1 MIERRTTIQVEQV
14 DVTGQTLP
22 TAWLAR
28 AGADA
33 PLDDVC
39 AWLAERKPE
48 IERVLS
54 TSGALLLRGFRALDS
69 AAAFER
75 ALTVVCPHLMNY
87 VGGTSPRRQVRG
99 NIMTATEVPPSYSIP
114 LHQEMSYTDT
124 YPERIAFFCELPP
137 GGGGA
142 TTLGDMRAIT
152 RRIDPAVR
160 ERWRAGGVQLRRTL
174 PSDDGVGKKPGVSK
188 PWSEV
193 FATTDRAQVEATA
206 RSRGWRADWLPDGS
220 VQLWQELRPALR
232 VWAQTGD
239 EVWFNQAHIF
249 APASSLRWFREDGR
263 EEEFERLESALHDH
277 PEMIDRVFHR
287 DEREIDADDVLH
299 VYDVLKRSEIP
310 LRWERGDLLLLNN
323 TLVGHGRTSFSGE
336 RKVLTALI
344 RD

>member
-1 MIERRTTIQVEQV
+1 MIVRGTSIRVEQV
-14 DVTGQTLP
+14 DVTGDTLP
-22 TAWLAR
+22 TAWQAA

-33 PLDDVC
+33 PLDDLC
-39 AWLAERKPE
+39 AWLEERKPE
-48 IERVLS
+48 IERVMTS
-54 TSGALLLRGFRALDS
+54 SGALLLRGFRALDS

-75 ALTVVCPHLMNY
+75 ALTVVCPQLMDY

-99 NIMTATEVPPSYSIP
+99 NIMTATEVPPTYSIP

-124 YPERIAFFCELPP
+124 YPDRIAFFCELPP

-152 RRIDPAVR
+152 ARIDPAVR

-174 PSDDGVGKKPGVSK
+174 PSDDGVDKKPGVSK

-193 FATTDRAQVEATA
+193 FGTTDRAEVETIA
-206 RSRGWRADWLPDGS
+206 RGRGWRADWLPDGA

-232 VWAQTGD
+232 AYEKTGD
-239 EVWFNQAHIF
+239 DVWFNQAHIF
-249 APASSLRWFREDGR
+249 APATTLRWTRDDGR
-263 EEEFERLESALHDH
+263 EEQYQRLKSALDDH

-287 DEREIDADDVLH
+287 DEHEIDAGDVMH

-310 LRWERGDLLLLNN
+310 LRWERGDLLLLDN
-323 TLVGHGRTSFSGE
+323 TLAGHGRTSFSGE

>member
-1 MIERRTTIQVEQV
+1 MIERQVAIRVERI
-14 DVTGQTLP
+14 DVTGDTLP
-22 TAWLAR
+22 IAWQAV

-33 PLDDVC
+33 PLDDLC

-48 IERVLS
+48 IERVLAS
-54 TSGALLLRGFRALDS
+54 SGALLLRGFAALDS

-75 ALTVVCPHLMNY
+75 ALSALFPHLMDY

-99 NIMTATEVPPSYSIP
+99 NIMTATEVPPTYSIP

-124 YPERIAFFCELPP
+124 YPDRIAFFCELPP

-152 RRIDPAVR
+152 ARIDPAVR

-174 PSDDGVGKKPGVSK
+174 PSDEKAARKPGVSK

-193 FATTDRAQVEATA
+193 FGTADRAEVERIA
-206 RSRGWRADWLPDGS
+206 SGRGWRADWLPDGS

-232 VWAQTGD
+232 TYEKTGD

-249 APASSLRWFREDGR
+249 APATTLRWTREDGR
-263 EEEFERLESALHDH
+263 EEQYQRLKAALDEH

-287 DEREIDADDVLH
+287 GEREIDADDVMH

-310 LRWERGDLLLLNN
+310 LRWERGDLLFLDN
-323 TLVGHGRTSFSGE
+323 TLAGHGRTSFSGE